1 MPPQLRKVEEL
12 DREQVAAPAR
22 WDFRGELRA
31 LLRLAIPVVLS
42 ELAWMLMSVVD
53 TIMVGRLSP
62 EAIGAVGLSSSL
74 YYIPALFGAGL
85 LLGLDTLV
93 SQAYGRGDH
102 ADCRKWVMQGIYI
115 VLLFSVPVMIIVAVD
130 SGALAALGNQSRR
143 RLADRRLPAPAQLG
157 NALAADLRLLPPLSP
172 GHAHREAGHLR
183 PGHRQRSQPGRE
195 LAAHLREVRPARDGR
210 SRFGALDRLRPRL
223 YGGHF

>member
-12 DREQVAAPAR
+12 DRDTFAAPGQ

-42 ELAWMLMSVVD
+42 ELAWMMMSVVD

-62 EAIGAVGLSSSL
+62 EAIGAVGLSSAL
-74 YYIPALFGAGL
+74 YYIPALFGTGL

-115 VLLFSVPVMIIVAVD
+115 VLLFSIPVMIIV
-130 SGALAALGNQSRR
+130 
-143 RLADRRLPAPAQLG
+143 
-157 NALAADLRLLPPLSP
+157 
-172 GHAHREAGHLR
+172 
-183 PGHRQRSQPGRE
+183 
-195 LAAHLREVRPARDGR
+195 
-210 SRFGALDRLRPRL
+210 
-223 YGGHF
+223 